1 MTSRQIIKGAG
12 MWIDSEVLATMQGA
26 PKYGVGIAA
35 ALLSK
40 RGEALLDKAKAHD
53 KVKALGIVQG
63 GEFDYELLR
72 AILVEPF
79 PAEGI
84 RIEADQINGFIH
96 KFLGKLAPI
105 LNYQVQ
111 GGITFHRSDIE
122 KLFDFIKEA

>member
-1 MTSRQIIKGAG
+1 
-12 MWIDSEVLATMQGA
+12 MWIDSEVLTTMQGA

-53 KVKALGIVQG
+53 KAKALGIVQG
-63 GEFDYELLR
+63 GEFDYDLLR
-72 AILVEPF
+72 AILVDPF

-84 RIEADQINGFIH
+84 RIEADQINGAIH

-111 GGITFHRSDIE
+111 GGITFHKSDIE
-122 KLFDFIKEA
+122 KLFDYIKEA